1 MCTAISC
8 NNLFGRNLDVSC
20 DYGGETVIMPRGF
33 PITPRHEKR
42 FGSLYTV
49 MGTACVQNGFPLFFD
64 AFNERG
70 LSAAGLNFIGN
81 AFYKSA
87 EKGKINLAHFEI
99 IPYILGK
106 CADMSEALD
115 ILNNMN
121 ITDDKFSPKLECAS
135 LHWLFSDGKKSVT
148 VEQTRAGLRLYE
160 NPVGV
165 LTNNPPFDCQLR
177 GLVPFMNL
185 TAKFPEN
192 RFSDKIKLSAD
203 SLGIGAYG
211 LPGDYSSRS
220 RFVKA
225 SFVKLNSDFESD
237 AVSAFFHI
245 LSSVSMPKGAVRSEK
260 NEYEFTDISVCF
272 DTDEKICYCKT
283 YGNSR
288 ITAVKMTDIGEI
300 QRFPLLRENDIL
312 FRNR

>member
-148 VEQTRAGLRLYE
+148 VE
-160 NPVGV
+160 
-165 LTNNPPFDCQLR
+165 
-177 GLVPFMNL
+177 
-185 TAKFPEN
+185 
-192 RFSDKIKLSAD
+192 
-203 SLGIGAYG
+203 
-211 LPGDYSSRS
+211 
-220 RFVKA
+220 
-225 SFVKLNSDFESD
+225 
-237 AVSAFFHI
+237 
-245 LSSVSMPKGAVRSEK
+245 
-260 NEYEFTDISVCF
+260 
-272 DTDEKICYCKT
+272 
-283 YGNSR
+283 
-288 ITAVKMTDIGEI
+288 
-300 QRFPLLRENDIL
+300 
-312 FRNR
+312 